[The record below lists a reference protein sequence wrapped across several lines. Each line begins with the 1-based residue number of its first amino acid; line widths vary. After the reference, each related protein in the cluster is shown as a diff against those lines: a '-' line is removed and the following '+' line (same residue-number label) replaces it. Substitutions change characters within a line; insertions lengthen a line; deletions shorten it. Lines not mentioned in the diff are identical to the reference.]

1 MYNIASP
8 IWSGIWILKPTG
20 SIQLSYIM
28 LIRLDYSY
36 NIYIYIYICEHTYLG
51 LLQPIRSKKSSHNRC
66 RHVAFYIVWSY
77 FNSSTSHFTPK
88 RIWCWEP
95 REAIG
100 AITEL
105 LMATGRTPAFQS
117 AVEAW
122 LDMFREECSARQMAV
137 GWSKKIWGWV
147 KLAMKLPCVGETWK
161 PVTSYLIRVLR
172 VPGFWQI
179 SAITISWKWQVF
191 LLWMASSSGWH
202 GIFSR
207 QTLTKSQQELLQ
219 PPPKRLEQSEVQIEH
234 GWWIETF
241 LHLLYGL
248 PMGYH
253 NSVCGGLAAF
263 RIN

>member
-1 MYNIASP
+1 M
-8 IWSGIWILKPTG
+8 
-20 SIQLSYIM
+20 
-28 LIRLDYSY
+28 
-36 NIYIYIYICEHTYLG
+36 
-51 LLQPIRSKKSSHNRC
+51 
-66 RHVAFYIVWSY
+66 AFYIVWSY

-179 SAITISWKWQVF
+179 SAKTISWKLQNSWEIDLIWIEKCF
-191 LLWMASSSGWH
+191 SFGWH
-202 GIFSR
+202 QAVDGMGFSADR
-207 QTLTKSQQELLQ
+207 PIKIAT
-219 PPPKRLEQSEVQIEH
+219 PPR
-234 GWWIETF
+234 G
-241 LHLLYGL
+241 
-248 PMGYH
+248 
-253 NSVCGGLAAF
+253 
-263 RIN
+263 